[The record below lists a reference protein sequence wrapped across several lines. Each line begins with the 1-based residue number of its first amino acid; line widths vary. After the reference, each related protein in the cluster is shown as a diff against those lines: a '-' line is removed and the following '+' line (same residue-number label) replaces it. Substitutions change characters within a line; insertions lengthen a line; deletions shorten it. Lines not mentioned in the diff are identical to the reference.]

1 MDQPADIVVLS
12 PHLDDAVLSLGG
24 MISREVARG
33 RTVEVWTCFTEGPAL
48 ETIPAA
54 RRPLGDY
61 ATRCEED
68 RRALAILGAK
78 HRWLNLRERIWR
90 DPPLRQ
96 DHHIFHTPPGL
107 DGFTALPE
115 LRAIARDLI
124 LGRSQVFAPLGVG
137 HHHDHVEVTLAV
149 LLEMLSE
156 RRFDRVHFY
165 EDPYAHG
172 GGFRRAHFV
181 TRRRLW
187 KPWAAPA
194 LASPR
199 MGALLFAA
207 SLCARGP
214 KIEDYVP
221 EVTRLSW
228 SYKDAPV
235 DPEHEHRKLTAA
247 AEYTSQVK
255 AFGGLDVVSAFI
267 RQVHRA
273 LNGEPIWQ
281 VQG

>member
-1 MDQPADIVVLS
+1 MNPPADIVILS
-12 PHLDDAVLSLGG
+12 PHLDDAVISLGG

-33 RTVEVWTCFTEGPAL
+33 RTVDIWTCFTEGPDL
-48 ETIPAA
+48 ETIPPAQ
-54 RRPLGDY
+54 RGLGDY
-61 ATRCEED
+61 ATRREED
-68 RRALAILGAK
+68 RRALAVLGAS

-90 DPPLRQ
+90 DPALGQ
-96 DHHIFHTPPGL
+96 DHHIFHTPAGL
-107 DGFTALPE
+107 DGFTALPA
-115 LRAIARDLI
+115 LRAIARELI
-124 LGRSQVFAPLGVG
+124 LGGSQVFVPLGVG
-137 HHHDHVEVTLAV
+137 HHHDHVEVTVAV
-149 LLEMLSE
+149 LQEMLSL

-172 GGFRRAHFV
+172 GGCRRAHFV

-207 SLCARGP
+207 AMCSRGP
-214 KIEDYVP
+214 QIEDYMP
-221 EVTRLSW
+221 EVRRLTW
-228 SYKDAPV
+228 SYTDAPV
-235 DPEHEHRKLTAA
+235 DQDSERRKLAAA

-255 AFGGLDVVSAFI
+255 AFGGLHVVSAFM
-267 RQVHRA
+267 RQVHIA

-281 VQG
+281 VHA